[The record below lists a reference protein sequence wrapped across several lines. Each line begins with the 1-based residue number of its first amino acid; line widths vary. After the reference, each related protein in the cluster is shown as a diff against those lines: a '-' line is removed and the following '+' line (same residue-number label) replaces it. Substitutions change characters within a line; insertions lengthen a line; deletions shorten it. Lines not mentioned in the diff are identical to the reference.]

1 MTLKI
6 FVLGGNG
13 LLESAFKLSKAGGRS
28 LRSPRIC
35 VCHVEF
41 ILAAT
46 SWKSSRIISRRFH
59 RRKRSFSRGPTDQ
72 LRPSYRPGPSPKLR
86 RRDPRRPGHRNNRP
100 GYLVLTENSALS
112 SEDHTSDIQS
122 LLRM

>member
-28 LRSPRIC
+28 LRSPRIF
-35 VCHVEF
+35 VYHVEF

-46 SWKSSRIISRRFH
+46 SWKSSRIISPRFH

-72 LRPSYRPGPSPKLR
+72 LRPSYLPWPSPKLPLL
-86 RRDPRRPGHRNNRP
+86 DPPRPSLRNNLPVYPEIGRAH
-100 GYLVLTENSALS
+100 LLTPFTYS
-112 SEDHTSDIQS
+112 H
-122 LLRM
+122 LLFLLLL

>member
-1 MTLKI
+1 MIRRPPRSTRTDTLFPYTTLFRSNIGLQLTFGFVELSDFLPMTLKI

-59 RRKRSFSRGPTDQ
+59 RRKRSFSRGPTD
-72 LRPSYRPGPSPKLR
+72 RKSTR
-86 RRDPRRPGHRNNRP
+86 
-100 GYLVLTENSALS
+100 LTS
-112 SEDHTSDIQS
+112 SH
-122 LLRM
+122 

>member
-1 MTLKI
+1 MIRRPPRSTRTDTLFPYTTLFRSNIGLQLTFGFVELSDFLPMTLKI

-46 SWKSSRIISRRFH
+46 SWKSSRIIYRRFT
-59 RRKRSFSRGPTDQ
+59 RRTRSFSRGPTD
-72 LRPSYRPGPSPKLR
+72 
-86 RRDPRRPGHRNNRP
+86 HF
-100 GYLVLTENSALS
+100 LT
-112 SEDHTSDIQS
+112 
-122 LLRM
+122 

>member
-86 RRDPRRPGHRNNRP
+86 RRDPRTPGDRQSVVEGKSVSVRVEP
-100 GYLVLTENSALS
+100 GCRRFITKHIEKTNK
-112 SEDHTSDIQS
+112 
-122 LLRM
+122 